1 MSAETFLIL
10 YGACTIAILLVTT
23 LAFPFAPVRRWLAR
37 SADISTDQYG
47 SGWVVQRMGQTI
59 SSVQPTKAKAW
70 TEAEV
75 GRLER
80 VRRWFS
86 DLSACP
92 YCCGAWIS
100 AALVSAA
107 AVEAGDVGLLAY
119 WPSLWLAGSG
129 SVVILDAIAER

>member
-1 MSAETFLIL
+1 MTATLWLLLWPSCVL
-10 YGACTIAILLVTT
+10 AILLTT
-23 LAFPFAPVRRWLAR
+23 GLSWPFAPVRRWLAR
-37 SADISTDQYG
+37 AADISTDQWG

-59 SSVQPTKAKAW
+59 SAVQPTKAKAW